1 MFAFVAVRFGV
12 VMYLEVRFEA
22 DSLETADKFVNTPF
36 AAVRL
41 GVAIFGEVRFA
52 ADSLE
57 TADKF
62 VNTPFVAFMLLLT
75 SSPVACILS
84 NEQFAADI

>member
-12 VMYLEVRFEA
+12 VMYV
-22 DSLETADKFVNTPF
+22 
-36 AAVRL
+36 
-41 GVAIFGEVRFA
+41 EVRFA

-62 VNTPFVAFMLLLT
+62 VNTPFVAFMLLLA
-75 SSPVACILS
+75 SSPATCILS
-84 NEQFAADI
+84 NWPFSADILLNFFQSNMFDIASAKRYPLISVMTPDS

>member
-12 VMYLEVRFEA
+12 VLYLEVRFEA

-36 AAVRL
+36 AAIRL
-41 GVAIFGEVRFA
+41 GVAIFVEVRFA

-75 SSPVACILS
+75 SSPVTCILS
-84 NEQFAADI
+84 N

>member
-22 DSLETADKFVNTPF
+22 DSLEAADKFVNTPL
-36 AAVRL
+36 AAIRL
-41 GVAIFGEVRFA
+41 GVAIFVEVRFA

-62 VNTPFVAFMLLLT
+62 VNTPFVAFMLLLA
-75 SSPVACILS
+75 SSPATCILS
-84 NEQFAADI
+84 NRPFAADI

>member
-12 VMYLEVRFEA
+12 VRYVDVRFEA
-22 DSLETADKFVNTPF
+22 DSLEV
-36 AAVRL
+36 
-41 GVAIFGEVRFA
+41 
-52 ADSLE
+52 
-57 TADKF
+57 ADKF

-84 NEQFAADI
+84 N

>member
-22 DSLETADKFVNTPF
+22 DSLEVTDKFVNTPF

-41 GVAIFGEVRFA
+41 GVVIFVEVRFA

-57 TADKF
+57 AADKF
-62 VNTPFVAFMLLLT
+62 VNMPLIAFMLLLT
-75 SSPVACILS
+75 SSPATCILS
-84 NEQFAADI
+84 N

>member
-1 MFAFVAVRFGV
+1 MLAFVAVRLGV
-12 VMYLEVRFEA
+12 VIFVEVRFE
-22 DSLETADKFVNTPF
+22 
-36 AAVRL
+36 
-41 GVAIFGEVRFA
+41 

-84 NEQFAADI
+84 N

>member
-12 VMYLEVRFEA
+12 VI
-22 DSLETADKFVNTPF
+22 FVD
-36 AAVRL
+36 
-41 GVAIFGEVRFA
+41 VRFA

-57 TADKF
+57 VADKF

-75 SSPVACILS
+75 SSPVTCILS
-84 NEQFAADI
+84 N

>member
-22 DSLETADKFVNTPF
+22 DSLEAT
-36 AAVRL
+36 
-41 GVAIFGEVRFA
+41 
-52 ADSLE
+52 
-57 TADKF
+57 DKF

-84 NEQFAADI
+84 N